1 MRFVRFRF
9 DRMLAVFFW
18 LSVSQTLGVVYKE
31 ASSVN
36 FSSADMRRSLF
47 WVVIHPLGLVFL
59 WFEGRSLIY
68 FHYFLVHLIEFYLLI
83 PLHVHSDFISS
94 RLLPHCTTSRT
105 FLVFA
110 SLHSAI

>member
-36 FSSADMRRSLF
+36 FPSADMRRSLF
-47 WVVIHPLGLVFL
+47 WVVIHPLG
-59 WFEGRSLIY
+59 WFSFGSRAVPS
-68 FHYFLVHLIEFYLLI
+68 FT
-83 PLHVHSDFISS
+83 FI
-94 RLLPHCTTSRT
+94 TSW
-105 FLVFA
+105 F
-110 SLHSAI
+110 I